1 MSIEIGSSY
10 YEAAAKKLDKK
21 LSGLGKYENA
31 VCEPVRECLKDFC
44 TQNDEFA
51 QAVAQGGSFSDCMK
65 AVAKNCGS
73 SISDLEAYRRAAAF
87 YFPGSKVRFEMH
99 IDLIGEAGE
108 SAAAETPSVTGAN
121 AGDSSS
127 RGGAKGG
134 LVLNLAD
141 FF

>member
-51 QAVAQGGSFSDCMK
+51 QAVAQGGDFKDCLK
-65 AVAKNCGS
+65 SCVKGIGQAC
-73 SISDLEAYRRAAAF
+73 SDLEVYKKAVQF
-87 YFPGSKVRFEMH
+87 YFKGADVHMDLR
-99 IDLIGEAGE
+99 IDLGDEGFSSDKSIGL
-108 SAAAETPSVTGAN
+108 SL
-121 AGDSSS
+121 D
-127 RGGAKGG
+127 
-134 LVLNLAD
+134 NLLD
-141 FF
+141 F